1 MTRDELICF
10 QCGKVIGTK
19 AKTTTV
25 MCPSRPTLHGRDN
38 QWLDFKPAQRHQ
50 PHWSAIASAQPW

>member
-25 MCPSRPTLHGRDN
+25 KGKGRLHRSC
-38 QWLDFKPAQRHQ
+38 FERTKEATK
-50 PHWSAIASAQPW
+50 